1 MLKIGSMKQ
10 VRIIASGL
18 FYLTRTAALLF
29 LMTGIYAFVIL
40 ALSMYTS
47 MDQLP
52 IRVSDGSFVI
62 FYPFTEQPFLL
73 GDYTVSYFLI
83 STSTVLLYGF
93 FLWLLS
99 CVFKAFRQQKLF
111 IPRSV
116 SRLERFYLFNLGVP
130 ILFLVILA
138 FSGQELRDA
147 VLIVFL
153 HLMIGVF
160 AFFMAAIFR
169 QGLLLQEEQDLT
181 L

>member
-1 MLKIGSMKQ
+1 MKQ
-10 VRIIASGL
+10 VRMIASGL
-18 FYLTRTAALLF
+18 YYLTRTAALLF
-29 LMTGIYAFVIL
+29 LTTGIYAFVVL
-40 ALSMYTS
+40 ALSMYTN

-52 IRVSDGSFVI
+52 IKVSDRGFVI

-83 STSTVLLYGF
+83 STSTVVLYGL

-116 SRLERFYLFNLGVP
+116 SRLERFYWFNVGVP
-130 ILFLVILA
+130 ILFLMILA
-138 FSGQELRDA
+138 ISGHELRDV

-153 HLMIGVF
+153 HLMIAVF
-160 AFFMAAIFR
+160 AFFMAAIFK